1 MKIRNDISLYIHI
14 PFCVQKCKYCDF
26 LSFSSLEEDRN
37 SYIQELKK
45 ELQWKSQWASGA
57 LVISVF
63 FGGGTPSILRVEQM
77 EELLSLIKEYYT
89 LTEDVEITMEAN
101 PGTLTVETLL
111 QYQRIGINRL
121 SIGLQSGDDQELEML
136 GRIHTWEQ
144 FERNYRDA
152 RKVGFENINVD
163 LMSALPGQTIE
174 SYQKTL
180 KKVVRLDPEHI
191 SAYSLIVEEGT
202 PLYEDEILLEKL
214 PGEELDR
221 QMYQMTKEFLHAHGY
236 ERYEISNYAKPGYE
250 CRHNSVY
257 WTGGEYLG
265 FGLGASSFFKGK
277 RFHNEETL
285 FKYRFDGTPQDVEVL
300 TKEDKMGEFMFLGL
314 RMTKGVNVEDFYQK
328 FGHTMEEIYGQVI
341 RKHEKEGL
349 LICENGIVKLTDRG
363 LDVSNYIFCDF
374 LIE

>member
-57 LVISVF
+57 SVISVF

-285 FKYRFDGTPQDVEVL
+285 SKYRFDGTPQDVEVL

>member
-57 LVISVF
+57 SVISVF

>member
-1 MKIRNDISLYIHI
+1 M
-14 PFCVQKCKYCDF
+14 
-26 LSFSSLEEDRN
+26 
-37 SYIQELKK
+37 
-45 ELQWKSQWASGA
+45 
-57 LVISVF
+57 
-63 FGGGTPSILRVEQM
+63 
-77 EELLSLIKEYYT
+77 
-89 LTEDVEITMEAN
+89 
-101 PGTLTVETLL
+101 
-111 QYQRIGINRL
+111 
-121 SIGLQSGDDQELEML
+121 
-136 GRIHTWEQ
+136 
-144 FERNYRDA
+144 
-152 RKVGFENINVD
+152 GFENINVD

>member
-1 MKIRNDISLYIHI
+1 MKIKNNISLYIHI

-45 ELQWKSQWASGA
+45 ELQWKSQWANGA
-57 LVISVF
+57 SVISVF

-101 PGTLTVETLL
+101 PGTLTIETLL

-121 SIGLQSGDDQELEML
+121 SIGLQSGDDQELAML
-136 GRIHTWEQ
+136 GRIHTWKQ
-144 FERNYRDA
+144 FERNYQDA

-250 CRHNSVY
+250 CRHNSIY

-265 FGLGASSFFKGK
+265 FGLGASSFFKGN

-285 FKYRFDGTPQDVEVL
+285 SKYRFDGTPQGVEVL